1 FHSTDD
7 CKRNPKNKN
16 SVSGYTPPKSL
27 SQPATAVIDTV
38 VSALPSSSTSTMEL
52 NVDELAVVLN
62 YRLSQTGRADWED
75 TFFVHVPSLDTP
87 SSTSSLEMLACSIDL
102 FPDSTTSLPTPSH
115 ANAIDPLAPGPDFPS
130 TSASDTA
137 PPSPPLAPQ
146 VRTTSGRVLYLM
158 ACTIRPHPF
167 YSSLPSQLQTGD
179 AILSIVAPLQVERIL
194 HEEERRKRYLLPQET
209 IERLLKHPPHD
220 YSLQL
225 YERFKR
231 ALEESISLKV
241 LPSLMDKN
249 GAPLLTELLHMWAKY
264 KVMVKCLG
272 GFFLYLDRHF
282 TDGKSAAPLRDVSVV
297 CFHDLVFVKFYD
309 KCRDAAI
316 DLISEDR
323 AEKMIDRGLLKN
335 ISSFFMEIG
344 GQGNTSYYE
353 SFEKAIIA
361 DVSIYYSSLASEWLF
376 RYSFTDYIRKAE
388 WCLNQENARASQFL
402 YQTSVEKLLQV
413 LSSSLVLY
421 H

>member
-1 FHSTDD
+1 MYRIITLEEGM
-7 CKRNPKNKN
+7 NKLEEGIGKARMILD
-16 SVSGYTPPKSL
+16 GYPTN
-27 SQPATAVIDTV
+27 
-38 VSALPSSSTSTMEL
+38 ALF
-52 NVDELAVVLN
+52 NA
-62 YRLSQTGRADWED
+62 ED
-75 TFFVHVPSLDTP
+75 YNNCVYYMCV
-87 SSTSSLEMLACSIDL
+87 
-102 FPDSTTSLPTPSH
+102 
-115 ANAIDPLAPGPDFPS
+115 
-130 TSASDTA
+130 
-137 PPSPPLAPQ
+137 Q
-146 VRTTSGRVLYLM
+146 
-158 ACTIRPHPF
+158 
-167 YSSLPSQLQTGD
+167 
-179 AILSIVAPLQVERIL
+179 
-194 HEEERRKRYLLPQET
+194 
-209 IERLLKHPPHD
+209 HPPHD

-231 ALEESISLKV
+231 ALEESISLKHSSLLVIAPKLQAYQFEALTKV

-282 TDGKSAAPLRDVSVV
+282 ADGKSAAPLRDVSVV

-309 KCRDAAI
+309 KCRDCAI

-323 AEKMIDRGLLKN
+323 AEKTIDRGLLKN

-376 RYSFTDYIRKAE
+376 RYSCTDYIWKAE
-388 WCLNQENARASQFL
+388 WCLNQVNARASQFL

-421 H
+421 HCLPEGLIALQLCSVDNQYVELLK